1 MEYIIQQTKNFKDWH
16 GSLRDLRTKI
26 AIARR
31 IERAEQGNLG
41 DVKSVGDGVS
51 EMRINVGAGYRVYFT
66 IRNGIIVVL
75 LAGGNKSTQEAD
87 IKRAKQMTQEIQ
99 I

>member
-1 MEYIIQQTKNFKDWH
+1 MYPFEYNGRMEYIIQQTKNFKDWH
-16 GSLRDLRTKI
+16 GSLRDLRVKI

-51 EMRINVGAGYRVYFT
+51 EMRINVSAGYLSC
-66 IRNGIIVVL
+66 L
-75 LAGGNKSTQEAD
+75 LHDT
-87 IKRAKQMTQEIQ
+87 
-99 I
+99 

>member
-1 MEYIIQQTKNFKDWH
+1 MKYIIQQTKNFKDWH

-87 IKRAKQMTQEIQ
+87 IKRAKQMAQEIQ